1 MTLVS
6 DASTRACHGAPR
18 VRSALLRTAAAL
30 LFALASFPTLAEND
44 APKKAIVDD
53 DPCRGVKK
61 SEVRVQGKRALMFLC
76 SDGKVDAR
84 YPVNLGQ
91 GGFGKEKRGDQKTPV
106 GRYPLSKPR
115 PSYSGFTWFVRVGYP
130 TAAERAAGK
139 TGGDIGIHG
148 PPEGWPQEIIDEAFE
163 TPWTDGCIM
172 VRTTAEIDAV
182 RAWVLEKKPAFI
194 EISDG

>member
-1 MTLVS
+1 MHTGS
-6 DASTRACHGAPR
+6 RALG
-18 VRSALLRTAAAL
+18 ALLA
-30 LFALASFPTLAEND
+30 FALACPTWAAPSD
-44 APKKAIVDD
+44 ADDD
-53 DPCRGVKK
+53 DPCRGVIK
-61 SEVRVQGKRALMFLC
+61 SEVRVLGKRALMFLC
-76 SDGKVDAR
+76 TDGKIDAR

-91 GGFGKEKRGDQKTPV
+91 GGLGKEKRGDQKTPV

-115 PSYSGFTWFVRVGYP
+115 ASYSGFTWFVRVGYP

-148 PPEGWPQEIIDEAFE
+148 PPEGWPQELIDAAFE

-182 RAWVLEKKPAFI
+182 RAWVLEKKPTTI
-194 EISDG
+194 EITDT